1 LTLEVEPGEPCR
13 HLISAAATAPNAG
26 EEVMSNSSSR
36 RRFLA
41 ASGAALA
48 LGAAGR
54 AHSAQAQGVPIVKV
68 MTFPGLTNFPIFA
81 AQHKGLFAKHGIAI
95 EHLYTPNSRTQREG
109 LAKGD
114 HQIIQTAADN
124 PVAMVEMAKSDAII
138 VTGGDN
144 GFNRIIVQPEINSLQ
159 DLRGKTVVV
168 DAPNTAFAFLL
179 YKALKDVGLNKGDY
193 AVNSVGGT
201 DQRFDAMT
209 KDKKNAAGI
218 MGLPFVFRATA
229 AGFKDLGPA
238 YQTIG
243 AYQSDCAA
251 VMRDWAKANS
261 DTLIRYIRA
270 VVEGRRWLLDPANK
284 AEATQLIVDRLR
296 LAPDIAARSYEIVT
310 HPTTGMAKDAK
321 FDMAGFQ
328 NVLKLRAEIEGQW
341 GGNPPPPDK
350 YIDLS
355 YYDKA
360 LAGL

>member
-1 LTLEVEPGEPCR
+1 
-13 HLISAAATAPNAG
+13 
-26 EEVMSNSSSR
+26 MSNSPSR
-36 RRFLA
+36 RRFLSA
-41 ASGAALA
+41 GGAALA
-48 LGAAGR
+48 LGASARGDN
-54 AHSAQAQGVPIVKV
+54 AQAQGVPTVKV

-81 AQHKGLFAKHGIAI
+81 AQHKGLFAKHAIAI
-95 EHLYTPNSRTQREG
+95 ELLYTPNSRTQREG

-124 PVAMVEMAKSDAII
+124 PVAMVEMAKSDTII

-144 GFNRIIVQPEINSLQ
+144 GFNRIIAQPEINSLQ
-159 DLRGKTVVV
+159 ELRGKTVVV

-179 YKALKDVGLNKGDY
+179 YKALKDAGLNKGDY
-193 AVNSVGGT
+193 AVNPVGGT
-201 DQRFDAMT
+201 DQRMEAMT
-209 KDKKNAAGI
+209 KDKANAAAGI

-229 AGFKDLGPA
+229 AGLKDLGPA

-270 VVEGRRWLLDPANK
+270 VVDGRRWLLDPANK

-296 LAPDIAARSYEIVT
+296 LTPDIAARSYDIVT